1 MGEAQPQPFVK
12 DSPLVTPRRRLA
24 LARLLGMR
32 VLLSRFFRPGLRR
45 RVFLTFLRGRM
56 LHLLNRTLHL
66 RRGTLHLRR
75 RVLHLL
81 DRALHL
87 RSGSLLRSRAR
98 RLLPDWCWVRLGGR
112 P

>member
-12 DSPLVTPRRRLA
+12 DSPLVTLRRRLA

-45 RVFLTFLRGRM
+45 RAFLTFLRGRM

-66 RRGTLHLRR
+66 RR
-75 RVLHLL
+75 RVLDLL

-87 RSGSLLRSRAR
+87 RGGSLLRSRAR
-98 RLLPDWCWVRLGGR
+98 RLLPDRCWVRLGGR